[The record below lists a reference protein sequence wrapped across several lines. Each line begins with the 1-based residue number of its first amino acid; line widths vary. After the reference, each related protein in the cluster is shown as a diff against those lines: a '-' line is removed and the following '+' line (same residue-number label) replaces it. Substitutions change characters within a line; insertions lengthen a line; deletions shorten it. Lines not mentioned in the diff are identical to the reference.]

1 MDIDNVECRRCATCH
16 APLVLVGIGVWK
28 CDDCNSIP
36 EYMYFGRSRKQ
47 KIEIVEV

>member
-16 APLVLVGIGVWK
+16 SPLVVFDIGVWK
-28 CDDCNSIP
+28 CEDCNNITG
-36 EYMYFGRSRKQ
+36 YMYFGKSRKQ